1 MKRKQND
8 IKIGEALTELLDT
21 YKLNGKLNEIK
32 IIEGWKSTLGTM
44 INNHTK
50 TIKIQNG
57 KLFVKL
63 DNAALKN
70 ELSYSK
76 TKLIKSLNE
85 YVGVDVIQEIIIS

>member
-8 IKIGEALTELLDT
+8 IKIGDALTELLDT

-32 IIEGWKSTLGTM
+32 IVEGWKNTLGTM

-50 TIKIQNG
+50 TIKVQNG

-76 TKLIKSLNE
+76 TKLIQSLNE
-85 YVGVDVIQEIIIS
+85 YVGAEVITEIIIS

>member
-8 IKIGEALTELLDT
+8 IKIGDALTELLDT

-32 IIEGWKSTLGTM
+32 IVEGWKSTLGTM

-50 TIKIQNG
+50 SIKVQNG

-76 TKLIKSLNE
+76 TKLIQSLNE
-85 YVGVDVIQEIIIS
+85 YVGTEVIQEIIIS